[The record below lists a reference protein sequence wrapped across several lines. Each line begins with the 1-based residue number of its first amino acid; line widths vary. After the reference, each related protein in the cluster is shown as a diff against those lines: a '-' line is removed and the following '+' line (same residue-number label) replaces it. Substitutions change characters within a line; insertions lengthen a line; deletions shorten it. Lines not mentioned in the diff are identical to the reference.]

1 MMNWN
6 KRYASRPKG
15 PILYKHDDENF
26 NPDDPRHGDYGYRM
40 GCRCGVCKQ
49 FKSDEDKQHREKKLK
64 ELINNPDDPRHGTP
78 GGGKVGCPCEPCQT
92 AKINSR
98 LNTQTKI
105 LSILKADPDHP
116 LHGTLG
122 GYNHGCRC
130 DGCKDAMNT
139 YKREYYRDLIGE
151 A

>member
-26 NPDDPRHGDYGYRM
+26 
-40 GCRCGVCKQ
+40 
-49 FKSDEDKQHREKKLK
+49 
-64 ELINNPDDPRHGTP
+64 NPDDPRHGTP